1 MKIIRDKAIL
11 LKVRNPKQITTVI
24 PKSKELSMNEV
35 VVKWG
40 MFEALK
46 LKSLNISVPSPISK
60 RYKWVGQYKPYEHQK
75 KTAEFLTMNKRAFCF
90 NEQGTGKPHLQYGRL
105 TI

>member
-35 VVKWG
+35 VVNWG
-40 MFEALK
+40 LDEAHTLRG
-46 LKSLNISVPSPISK
+46 LNINVPSHITNCLLYTSPSP
-60 RYKWVGQYKPYEHQK
+60 RDRTRSRMPSS
-75 KTAEFLTMNKRAFCF
+75 A
-90 NEQGTGKPHLQYGRL
+90 
-105 TI
+105 